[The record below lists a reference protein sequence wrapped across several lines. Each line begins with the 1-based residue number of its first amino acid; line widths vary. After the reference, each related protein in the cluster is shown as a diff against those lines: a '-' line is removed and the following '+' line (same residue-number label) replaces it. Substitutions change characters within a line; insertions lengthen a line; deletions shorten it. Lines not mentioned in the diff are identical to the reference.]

1 MNSKDSNVRLCLF
14 SSNVNR
20 IVNSLSSSGSKFYFM
35 KKNKSEISCR
45 NNTLGILLAKQI
57 FHVYHQKQSLFL
69 RNKAATQFKFG
80 NKVGQEKILI

>member
-45 NNTLGILLAKQI
+45 NNTSGILLAKLI
-57 FHVYHQKQSLFL
+57 FHGFHQKQSLFM
-69 RNKAATQFKFG
+69 RNKAATQFKLG
-80 NKVGQEKILI
+80 NRVGQEKILV